1 MGGPGATRSRDT
13 SHHLRMMEVR
23 HKPARP
29 SYGLSFWRLYNPRA
43 SSALH
48 AVCAQGFPR
57 PRPPVQSAVE
67 YVVGVYAAALG
78 RAELRRIRLGYSPTA
93 LLVLVPL
100 RPFPHD
106 TSPHRAPD
114 DGSLVSMSTI
124 AFSPLRP
131 PCQLLCLPSCPAVY
145 EYRTTRNPLLHCVRE
160 RIRLTARPRAC
171 TPHCFFRRTACCWA
185 NGYVGPQ
192 TARPLPCL
200 DQPSL
205 RTWRTPCFHWAA
217 ARSGFHFARP
227 AGPSRARSRPCA
239 HRPGGKACGRAVAQ
253 GMSLTVPL
261 RFGSGASAG
270 AVRSSVTTTCV
281 NGGTFL

>member
-100 RPFPHD
+100 RPFPM
-106 TSPHRAPD
+106 THRLIEHRTMD
-114 DGSLVSMSTI
+114 LW
-124 AFSPLRP
+124 FRCRP
-131 PCQLLCLPSCPAVY
+131 SRFLLY
-145 EYRTTRNPLLHCVRE
+145 
-160 RIRLTARPRAC
+160 ARPVNYCAS
-171 TPHCFFRRTACCWA
+171 PP
-185 NGYVGPQ
+185 V
-192 TARPLPCL
+192 
-200 DQPSL
+200 
-205 RTWRTPCFHWAA
+205 
-217 ARSGFHFARP
+217 
-227 AGPSRARSRPCA
+227 RPCTNTEQREILSCIVCA
-239 HRPGGKACGRAVAQ
+239 K
-253 GMSLTVPL
+253 
-261 RFGSGASAG
+261 GSG
-270 AVRSSVTTTCV
+270 
-281 NGGTFL
+281 